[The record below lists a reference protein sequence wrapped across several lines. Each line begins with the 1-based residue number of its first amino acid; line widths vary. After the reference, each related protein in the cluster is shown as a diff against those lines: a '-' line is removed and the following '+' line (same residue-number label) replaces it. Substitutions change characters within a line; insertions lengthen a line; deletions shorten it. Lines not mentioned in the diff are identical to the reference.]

1 MGIFSKLKAS
11 LRDDWCGSCRTQMD
25 ETVRQLYMLPM
36 TVGHYCPH
44 KDAEYYKRSL
54 RRVARR
60 AEIPP
65 GIYACEGIVYR
76 CPECGQRVVKL
87 LIYLPVRD
95 RKKYEDAYL
104 FEHGELDD
112 LIFRQDAGM

>member
-1 MGIFSKLKAS
+1 MPAK
-11 LRDDWCGSCRTQMD
+11 GSST
-25 ETVRQLYMLPM
+25 
-36 TVGHYCPH
+36 G
-44 KDAEYYKRSL
+44 
-54 RRVARR
+54 
-60 AEIPP
+60 
-65 GIYACEGIVYR
+65 
-76 CPECGQRVVKL
+76 PECGHRVVKL